1 MTRVHSSSSWSRSR
15 PERPRP
21 AQVTSTSRPPNSRSD
36 RSASTRMSAERLTSP
51 RTAPARPPGRRFSA
65 GVASAVSARW
75 ATTPPAPSAAK
86 ARAIARPMPPP
97 APVPTTARPSRR
109 TAGSGETD
117 GAPADARERG
127 AHVAA
132 GLRGEQGRDRAGH
145 DEFARPER
153 EPAPAQV
160 IGNPR
165 ERVQRI
171 AHHFRG
177 GVRRDDRPV
186 ELVDEPLDREVQVG
200 HVRERRAHDDRV
212 GEDSVRDDVGRDG
225 LAAHA
230 EVDEL
235 ERRHGALDR
244 QEGPRGRDARS
255 GEVVLEHERH
265 LRLDDEAREACA
277 RDLGAV
283 REDPRGEEEA
293 AHRLLAPVRRLGG
306 VVGEARLPADHPV
319 AVGHED
325 LAQAVLHRV
334 GLGQREAPR
343 LARRRDRAVLLA
355 RGEQLLDQ
363 GIAHASGIRA
373 STSDITGPAW
383 PRITK
388 SARASRGVGAR
399 LTMTSVAPPCLA
411 WTGMEAAGYTTSDE
425 PTTTNRSARLARRSA
440 SAISRAGIASPKST
454 VAG

>member
-36 RSASTRMSAERLTSP
+36 RSARTRMSAERLTSP
-51 RTAPARPPGRRFSA
+51 RTARARPPERRISA
-65 GVASAVSARW
+65 AVASAVSARS
-75 ATTPPAPSAAK
+75 ATTTPAPAA
-86 ARAIARPMPPP
+86 ARGEAAARPRPPP
-97 APVPTTARPSRR
+97 APGTTTGAPWRR
-109 TAGSGETD
+109 TAGPGEAD
-117 GAPADARERG
+117 GAPAEPSERG
-127 AHVAA
+127 THGVA
-132 GLRGEQGRDRAGH
+132 GLRAEQGRDRARH
-145 DEFARPER
+145 DELARPER

-160 IGNPR
+160 IGDPR

-177 GVRRDDRPV
+177 RVRRDDRPV

-212 GEDSVRDDVGRDG
+212 GEDSVGDDVGRDG

-244 QEGPRGRDARS
+244 QERPRGRDARS

-265 LRLDDEAREACA
+265 LRLDDEACEACA
-277 RDLGAV
+277 IGAS
-283 REDPRGEEEA
+283 
-293 AHRLLAPVRRLGG
+293 
-306 VVGEARLPADHPV
+306 PAD
-319 AVGHED
+319 
-325 LAQAVLHRV
+325 
-334 GLGQREAPR
+334 
-343 LARRRDRAVLLA
+343 RA
-355 RGEQLLDQ
+355 
-363 GIAHASGIRA
+363 
-373 STSDITGPAW
+373 GPAL

-399 LTMTSVAPPCLA
+399 LTMTSVAPPCLV
-411 WTGMEAAGYTTSDE
+411 WTGMEAAGYTTGLLAPWNNSARRVASPITCVLRTVDAHQAYHVRQRRSQTTE
-425 PTTTNRSARLARRSA
+425 PTKTHPLVTSSAAFGPAPPTVPTSA
-440 SAISRAGIASPKST
+440 ASMVKRALLIT
-454 VAG
+454 